1 MSTERPTVSRQPA
14 LLHRHRQS
22 LEPHRGR
29 RFIRRLSKSVRLK
42 PESAVWGSGK
52 RRDPV
57 LISRPRPRRDPVLIS
72 RLKGCRG
79 RGLRRSSASLVV
91 VLIPEA
97 RSRIDLLPCPRRD
110 PVLISRLEGDED
122 DEDCESRS
130 SSSSRL
136 TIMIAS
142 SLRLFDSSLHTPMDE
157 RNLAKHSPAGVY
169 YCGSTNR
176 RLPGSRRSEHWKG
189 SQESSC
195 LARAP
200 G

>member
-110 PVLISRLEGDED
+110 PVLISRLEGGED

-130 SSSSRL
+130 SSSSR
-136 TIMIAS
+136 MIAS
-142 SLRLFDSSLHTPMDE
+142 SLRLFGSSALRLFTTHPYGREKPRQTF
-157 RNLAKHSPAGVY
+157 A
-169 YCGSTNR
+169 CR
-176 RLPGSRRSEHWKG
+176 RILLR
-189 SQESSC
+189 
-195 LARAP
+195 
-200 G
+200 